1 MQAWKVEDIH
11 LVTVTSASH
20 RNCADCSAR
29 TAWAPGRAS
38 MYYEIFD
45 TTMDISGASVPRG
58 RAIFLRYDYT
68 RRSQYGV

>member
-1 MQAWKVEDIH
+1 
-11 LVTVTSASH
+11 
-20 RNCADCSAR
+20 
-29 TAWAPGRAS
+29 

-68 RRSQYGV
+68 RRSQYGVSKSLKKVRTPVVATHVRP